1 MAPFPTQPSGHEG
14 ACDERL
20 AVGALIMLIERMEQA
35 LKAPVM
41 EAVIALSER
50 VQTLQDN
57 PEGRIYTAYRAIDQT
72 LSLGYCVNIEAISEQ
87 LSHCD
92 FVVLASRRG
101 TRREQ
106 RLLLLTL
113 KEIGSKAATAR
124 TASALQ
130 STLSHLRHLGW
141 PLGSLKQSVN
151 TTDIRKRFNCDR

>member
-1 MAPFPTQPSGHEG
+1 
-14 ACDERL
+14 
-20 AVGALIMLIERMEQA
+20 MEQA
-35 LKAPVM
+35 LQAPVM

-72 LSLGYCVNIEAISEQ
+72 LTLGYCDNIEAIDQ
-87 LSHCD
+87 QIRDRD

-113 KEIGSKAATAR
+113 KEIGIAGSYSENCFE
-124 TASALQ
+124 AS
-130 STLSHLRHLGW
+130 SHTLIHLKHLGW
-141 PLGSLKQSVN
+141 PLGRLKHSIN
-151 TTDIRKRFNCDR
+151 NSKTRKRFNSER

>member
-1 MAPFPTQPSGHEG
+1 
-14 ACDERL
+14 
-20 AVGALIMLIERMEQA
+20 MLIDQMEQA
-35 LKAPVM
+35 LQAPVM

-72 LSLGYCVNIEAISEQ
+72 LNLGYCDNIEAISEQ
-87 LSHCD
+87 LRHCD

-113 KEIGSKAATAR
+113 KEIGIKSSYSENCFN
-124 TASALQ
+124 ASAN
-130 STLSHLRHLGW
+130 TLSHLRHLGW
-141 PLGSLKQSVN
+141 PLGNLTQSAKS
-151 TTDIRKRFNCDR
+151 TKTRKRFNPER